1 MTGFTKD
8 DLRAL
13 AGAKSYDRGVD
24 YVDAVEDLQVDGGK
38 IFATVYGTEPYEV
51 ELTVGRRG
59 LDGACDCPWGQEGN
73 FCKHC
78 VAVGLVYLFQR
89 ERGEAVPDRF
99 DLRSYLTSLD
109 SQELVALLM
118 ELAEGDRNI
127 RRRLEARAA
136 DDPVGAVD
144 AQNLRERIDRMLRVR
159 GHVGWDGSWDY
170 ADTIG
175 GIADELERLL
185 QAGQSA
191 ATASLAQRAME
202 RVAENYEFFDDSD
215 GQIGEASRV
224 LVAVHAAA
232 CTATGG
238 DPVALASWLLQRQL
252 GDADVPELSIDDYA
266 DALGEAGVAAYGEQ
280 LRRIWEK
287 RSPRTGWRT
296 DALMRE
302 YARARGDIDLLVTVL
317 GHGGRPDYP
326 GIVEVLTEAERD
338 REALEWAERGL
349 AAADGAYDRRLTDFA
364 ATAHAAAGRGDE
376 ALALR
381 RAQFERDRSLTVYQV
396 LHAAATPDHWPELR
410 AWALE
415 LLRQDAST
423 ARRGPSAWQPPSML
437 VDVLL
442 WENSN
447 EEAWQAAVEFGAV
460 DGQWSRLARL
470 RAEAHPADAIPVYE
484 RLADSKI
491 SLMKNDAYAE
501 AADLVAH
508 ITKLYDR
515 LGREADGRAYVE
527 RLRITHKRKR
537 NFMAELQ
544 RRGL

>member
-1 MTGFTKD
+1 MTAFTKD
-8 DLRAL
+8 GLRAL
-13 AGAKSYDRGVD
+13 AGVKSYDRGVD
-24 YVDAVEDLQVDGGK
+24 YVDDVDDLQVDGGK

-59 LDGACDCPWGQEGN
+59 LDGVCDCPWGQEGN

-78 VAVGLVYLFQR
+78 VAVGLVYLFRR
-89 ERGEAVPDRF
+89 EHGEAVPDRL

-109 SQELVALLM
+109 AQELVALLM

-136 DDPVGAVD
+136 GDPVGAAD
-144 AQNLRERIDRMLRVR
+144 AQDLRKRIDRALRVR
-159 GHVGWDGSWDY
+159 GHVDWDGGWDY
-170 ADTIG
+170 ANTIG
-175 GIADELERLL
+175 GIAEELERLR
-185 QAGQSA
+185 QAGQGA
-191 ATASLAQRAME
+191 AVASLAQRAME

-215 GQIGEASRV
+215 GQIGESSRA
-224 LVAVHAAA
+224 LVVVHAAA
-232 CTATGG
+232 CAATGG
-238 DPVALASWLLQRQL
+238 DPLTLASWLLERQL

-266 DALGEAGVAAYGEQ
+266 DALGEVGVAAYGDQ

-287 RSPRTGWRT
+287 RSRRTDWRT

-317 GHGGRPDYP
+317 ARGSRPDYP
-326 GIVEVLTEAERD
+326 AIVGVLTEAGRD

-349 AAADGAYDRRLTDFA
+349 AAADGTYDRRLADFA
-364 ATAHAAAGRGDE
+364 ATAHAAAGHGDE

-381 RAQFERDRSLTVYQV
+381 RAQFERDRCLAVYQA
-396 LHAAATPDHWPELR
+396 LHAVATPDRWPELR
-410 AWALE
+410 AWALG
-415 LLRQDAST
+415 LLRYDAST
-423 ARRGPSAWQPPSML
+423 ARRGLPGWQSPSML

-460 DGQWSRLARL
+460 DGQWLRLARL
-470 RAEAHPADAIPVYE
+470 RAETHPAEAIPVYE
-484 RLADSKI
+484 RLAESEI

-501 AADLVAH
+501 AAGLAVQ

-515 LGREADGRAYVE
+515 LGRETDGRAYVE